1 MRPPRGL
8 QLFQLRPLK
17 SAATALPTKVE
28 KLEAHASHLLDAFI
42 ALRERYALL
51 EPMLFHEA
59 VPRLRGSR
67 EQARGFKILRHS
79 LFLSTCQ
86 DIAKLSLDTDPR
98 TPSIRNL
105 MLGLGD
111 PAARDELRER
121 FSNWHV
127 PLAEEE
133 TDPQIVEALRQLD
146 LRETAENRS
155 RFDQTYLEAIT
166 KYSELSSSAA
176 VEACRTVRDKISA
189 HTEVRFVADK
199 YKLVDIAE
207 LGLKWG
213 DLRTTID
220 LMQIMVANLGLL
232 IRNAGFAWDML
243 DDQLKKASAGFWLPN
258 SAGSA
263 PR

>member
-1 MRPPRGL
+1 
-8 QLFQLRPLK
+8 
-17 SAATALPTKVE
+17 
-28 KLEAHASHLLDAFI
+28 
-42 ALRERYALL
+42 
-51 EPMLFHEA
+51 
-59 VPRLRGSR
+59 
-67 EQARGFKILRHS
+67 
-79 LFLSTCQ
+79 
-86 DIAKLSLDTDPR
+86 
-98 TPSIRNL
+98 

-127 PLAEEE
+127 PPAEEE

-155 RFDQTYLEAIT
+155 RFDRTYLEAIT
-166 KYSELSSSAA
+166 KYAELSSSAA

-220 LMQIMVANLGLL
+220 LMQTMVANLGLL

-243 DDQLKKASAGFWLPN
+243 DEQLKKASAGFWLPN